1 MRSQPSPSNLPG
13 FGDRI
18 GEALQ
23 RKADAPIKPRAAQA
37 ACDVGLFGDTQN
49 QHDLFD
55 RLLRECFAPKA
66 RP

>member
-1 MRSQPSPSNLPG
+1 MRSQPSLSN

-55 RLLRECFAPKA
+55 QLLRDCFAR